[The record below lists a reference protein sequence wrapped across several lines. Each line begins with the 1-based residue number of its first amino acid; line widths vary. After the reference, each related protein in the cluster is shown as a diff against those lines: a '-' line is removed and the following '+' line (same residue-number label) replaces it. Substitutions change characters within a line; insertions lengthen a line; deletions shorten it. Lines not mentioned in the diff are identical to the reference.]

1 MAEPA
6 NLPRRAD
13 LERSLLQDVAVVSEV
28 AQRIGHAFAAG
39 HGLHDTDFRALNFLH
54 ASELQGRRVTP
65 AMLGAHLMLSSGA
78 VTYLL
83 DRLEAGGHVTRVRD
97 PHDRRR
103 VLLEYADAGREL
115 AVAFFGPLARL
126 HHDALASV
134 SDDDLEAAHRV
145 LAIVIDGLRKHEG
158 ELRGQVRPRRK
169 DLRA

>member
-1 MAEPA
+1 MAEPG
-6 NLPRRAD
+6 NLLHRAD

-39 HGLHDTDFRALNFLH
+39 HGLHDTDFRALNFLY

-65 AMLGAHLMLSSGA
+65 AMLGQHLMLSSGA

-103 VLLEYADAGREL
+103 VLLEYADTGRQL

-126 HHDALASV
+126 HHDALAPL

-158 ELRGQVRPRRK
+158 ELRDQVRPGRRN
-169 DLRA
+169 LRA